1 MEGAHA
7 LLVLLQPLIWEPGQ
21 LIDCGA
27 YVVYPHPPCAS
38 CHQQPHTQRA
48 GWPHAS
54 ALCPYS
60 VLGGRGTGTKQNFF
74 GELQRYTLV
83 IKKSF
88 QVSH

>member
-1 MEGAHA
+1 MEGACA
-7 LLVLLQPLIWEPGQ
+7 LPVLLQPLIWEPGQ

-27 YVVYPHPPCAS
+27 SPPPSALRFLSPTAPHPE
-38 CHQQPHTQRA
+38 
-48 GWPHAS
+48 GWLATCICFVS
-54 ALCPYS
+54 LLS
-60 VLGGRGTGTKQNFF
+60 LGGRGTGTKQNFF

>member
-27 YVVYPHPPCAS
+27 CVVSPPTPCAS

-60 VLGGRGTGTKQNFF
+60 VLGGGGQEQNRTFLGNFKGT
-74 GELQRYTLV
+74 L
-83 IKKSF
+83 
-88 QVSH
+88 

>member
-27 YVVYPHPPCAS
+27 CVVSPPHPLCFLSPAA
-38 CHQQPHTQRA
+38 PHPE
-48 GWPHAS
+48 GWLATCICFVS
-54 ALCPYS
+54 LLS
-60 VLGGRGTGTKQNFF
+60 LGGRGTGTKQNFF